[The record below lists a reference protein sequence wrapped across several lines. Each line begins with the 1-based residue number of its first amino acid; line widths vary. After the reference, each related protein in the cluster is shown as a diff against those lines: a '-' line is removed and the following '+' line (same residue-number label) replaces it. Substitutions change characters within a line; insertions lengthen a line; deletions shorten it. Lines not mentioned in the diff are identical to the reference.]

1 MPRRAVG
8 PHRAARGDTGFYA
21 ALPDFADFAEF
32 ADPAHYRPA
41 PADWHVVVTDIEGST
56 RAIEEGRYKDVNML
70 AAAGIVG
77 VLNAAG
83 GAEIPFVFGGDGAT
97 LVTPPEAEAAVRRAL
112 AALAHLARTAFELK
126 LRVGMVPV
134 GDLAHQGRPVNVA
147 RFAISPGN
155 HLALFTGG
163 GVELAAALI
172 KSDRGSAYRLPEAP
186 DASDGLD
193 LSGLSCRWEP
203 LRARNGV
210 IVSLLVQATDA
221 SPAAVAAAYRTAME
235 GVVGIIG
242 ATPDAGN
249 PVSEAN
255 LTFRWPPSGLRL
267 EAQTLTAGAPTRAI
281 RLRLHAESLLQWLA
295 VHLNLSAGAF
305 NARRYKAE
313 LRLNADYRRFD
324 DTLRMVVDCAPEQ
337 ADRIE
342 RFLQERRE
350 NGGIA
355 YGTHRSESAL
365 MTCLVFSLQSSG
377 HIHFIDGSDGGFTLA
392 SRQLKA
398 QLAEGRPAGLDS
410 YAMRKEE

>member
-1 MPRRAVG
+1 MPRPAVG
-8 PHRAARGDTGFYA
+8 PHRATRGGSGFYA
-21 ALPDFADFAEF
+21 ALPDFADFVEF
-32 ADPAHYRPA
+32 TDPAHYSAA
-41 PADWHVVVTDIEGST
+41 PADWFVVVTDIEGST
-56 RAIEEGRYKDVNML
+56 RAIAEGRYKAVNML

-83 GAEIPFVFGGDGAT
+83 GAEIPFVFGGDGGT
-97 LVTPPEAEAAVRRAL
+97 LLVPPEAAAAVRRAL
-112 AALAHLARTAFELK
+112 SALARLARTGFDLQ

-134 GDLAHQGRPVNVA
+134 GDLDRQGRPVNVA
-147 RFAISPGN
+147 RFAVSPGN
-155 HLALFTGG
+155 HLALFAGG

-172 KSDRGSAYRLPEAP
+172 KGSETYRLPEAEE
-186 DASDGLD
+186 SDGLD

-210 IVSLLVQATDA
+210 VLSLLAQATDTA
-221 SPAAVAAAYRTAME
+221 PAAAAAAYRAVMS
-235 GVVGIIG
+235 GVIAIIG
-242 ATPDAGN
+242 AAPDAGN
-249 PVSEAN
+249 PVSNAN

-267 EAQTLTAGAPTRAI
+267 EAQTLTAGKPTWPI

-305 NARRYKAE
+305 DAKRYRAE

-324 DTLRMVVDCAPEQ
+324 DTLRLVVDCAPAE

-342 RFLQERRE
+342 RFLRE
-350 NGGIA
+350 QREKGGIVF
-355 YGTHRSESAL
+355 GVHRSDSAL

-377 HIHFIDGSDGGFTLA
+377 HLHFIDGSGGGFTLA

-398 QLAEGRPAGLDS
+398 QLAEGA
-410 YAMRKEE
+410 A

>member
-1 MPRRAVG
+1 MPRPAVG
-8 PHRAARGDTGFYA
+8 PHRATRGDSGFYA

-32 ADPAHYRPA
+32 TDPAHYRAA
-41 PADWHVVVTDIEGST
+41 PDGWQVVVTDIEGST

-83 GAEIPFVFGGDGAT
+83 GTEIPFVFGGDGAT
-97 LVTPPEAEAAVRRAL
+97 LLVPPDAGEAVRRAL
-112 AALAHLARTAFELK
+112 AALASLARTGFDLR

-134 GDLAHQGRPVNVA
+134 GDLARQGRPVNVA

-155 HLALFTGG
+155 HLALFAGG
-163 GVELAAALI
+163 GAELAASLI
-172 KSDRGSAYRLPEAP
+172 KGADGGGAYRLPEAG
-186 DASDGLD
+186 DSEGLD

-203 LRARNGV
+203 LQARNGV
-210 IVSLLVQATDA
+210 MLSLLAQAMDA
-221 SPAAVAAAYRTAME
+221 SPEAAAAAYRAVME

-242 ATPDAGN
+242 GSPDAGN
-249 PVSEAN
+249 PVSDAS

-267 EAQTLTAGAPTRAI
+267 EARALSAGAPSWPLRI
-281 RLRLHAESLLQWLA
+281 RLHAESLMQWLA
-295 VHLNLSAGAF
+295 IHLHLSAGAF
-305 NARRYKAE
+305 DVKRYRAE

-324 DTLRMVVDCAPEQ
+324 DTLRLVVDCAPGQ

-342 RFLQERRE
+342 RFLQARRDA
-350 NGGIA
+350 GAIA
-355 YGTHRSESAL
+355 FGTHRSDSAL

-377 HIHFIDGSDGGFTLA
+377 HIHFIDGSGGGFTLA

-398 QLAEGRPAGLDS
+398 QLAEGAAAGT
-410 YAMRKEE
+410 R